1 LRQRI
6 ALVAFAAAAIG
17 IAWAFTPA
25 LPEEMPSPATLAGW
39 EKVEGEAET
48 VDSAVSYRFY
58 VNPIRPALYELTRYR
73 LTRIV
78 QGADGSTERR
88 PETEKVLWNAR
99 PDAKQ
104 PIICYELRDG
114 SWRKLEHG
122 SPEYIL
128 EMGTAIHV
136 YAMHRQA
143 ILSR

>member
-1 LRQRI
+1 VGKSI
-6 ALVAFAAAAIG
+6 AVLAAAAAAIG

-25 LPEEMPSPATLAGW
+25 LPEGMPSAATLAGW

-78 QGADGSTERR
+78 QDANGSTERR
-88 PETEKVLWNAR
+88 TETEKVLWNAR
-99 PDAKQ
+99 PDEKQ

-114 SWRKLEHG
+114 SWRKLDHG
-122 SPEYIL
+122 TPEYIL

-136 YAMHRQA
+136 YSMHRQA